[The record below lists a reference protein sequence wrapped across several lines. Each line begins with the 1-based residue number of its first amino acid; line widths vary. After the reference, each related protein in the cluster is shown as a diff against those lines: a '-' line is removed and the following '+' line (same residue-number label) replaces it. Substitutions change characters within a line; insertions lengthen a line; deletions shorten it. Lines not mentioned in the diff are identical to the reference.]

1 MSRRDARSTFTALRT
16 EGGLLPADLLARIAA
31 GDARLF
37 GLTPEDYGLDRTE
50 RLGDAINRS
59 WARLTGLWAAF
70 QDARQKLPET
80 DRGTTLTRER
90 WLLHLFNELGYG
102 RLTTKPAIEVDGHSF
117 PISHGY
123 RSSPIHLLGC
133 RIDLERSQRGVA
145 GASSSS
151 PHGLLQDCLNRS
163 NAHLWG
169 FVSNGLALR
178 ILRDHHS
185 LTRLAYV
192 EFDLEAIFGGQL
204 FAEFRVLWLLCH
216 ESRVVPRATRAAGDG
231 ESGEETPEGCW
242 LEAWFKAARDDGV
255 RALDKL
261 RDGVQK
267 ALACLGTGF
276 LRARGNRALQ
286 DALATGK
293 LSTQDYYRQ
302 LLRLA
307 YRLIFLFVAEDRGVL
322 LDPAA
327 TPEARLRFERFYS
340 TARIRRLAD
349 RRRGGPHPDLWQ
361 ALRLTMDQLDN
372 GYPDLAMPALG
383 SFLWSRGA
391 CADLLAA
398 ELPNEA
404 LLDALRAMC
413 TLQDGNVRRPVSWA
427 LIASDELGSVYE
439 SLMELHPRVN
449 REAGTFELVTAAG
462 HERKTT
468 GSYYTPSSLVDCL
481 LDSALDP
488 VLAEAAA
495 APNPE
500 KAILD
505 LKVCD
510 PACGSGHFLVAAARR
525 IAVRLARVRSGD
537 AEPSPGA
544 VGTAL
549 RDVVGRCLFGVD
561 LNPMAVELCKVS
573 LWMEA
578 LEPGRPLSFLDA
590 HIQHGNAVFG
600 TTAELMAGGLPD
612 EAFTALKGEDKDVA
626 GRLKKANKNWRQPG
640 LFSAAALAPERTVAA
655 VSARVEAAGDDTR
668 AAVALKEAAWRAL
681 AESPEA
687 SHARL
692 VADLW
697 CAAFVWPKGSPAAE
711 DAAPVRAVWE
721 AAKENPASVPPE
733 TLAIATD
740 LATRFGFFHWDLA
753 FPQVMARGGFDVLL
767 GNPPWETL
775 SPDRREF
782 FGQFRPGMRS
792 LSPEEQEA
800 AIAELSDSTDLGAAW
815 EAHCLDLFR
824 LVHFLKNSGRF
835 TLFAPGNLGK
845 GDFNIYRMFTELA
858 LRAVRTGGFAAQVLP
873 AGLRGGAN
881 MSAVRQHLFDAM
893 TLEVLVS
900 CINTGQVFFPG
911 VHAQTQIVIY
921 AARRG
926 GRTDQFHAAFGVTDP
941 ALLGDIRRRSLSIP
955 ADAIRKAAPDTYAIP
970 DVRTVTDI
978 TVSAKMNGA
987 HPAFGDDQVGP
998 PWRHYLRELDMG
1010 TDNNRFTTDLA
1021 GLPLYEGRMVAH
1033 FDHRAKTYESGH
1045 GNNSVWTE
1053 RPFGD
1058 PKKAIVPQWRVLEGR
1073 LPAKLGDRTA
1083 RYRLVFRDVA
1093 QPSDMRSLIA
1103 TFVPP
1108 GCVCGDTVPTIL
1120 AQRGSE
1126 WQYLPWLAVANTF
1139 AMDWLTRQKLSS
1151 PHLKFFIVDTLPF
1164 PRPAL
1169 TDPWV
1174 QRVAPLVLRLVCTG
1188 PEMTAYWNQMAEHDL
1203 CAPVP
1208 EDTVPPDAFVT
1219 EADRERA
1226 RVELDVIVARDVYG
1240 ITAAEMADILD
1251 TFPVVRR
1258 RDEAAHGEF
1267 RTKRLILEGFET
1279 VAVPTAVAPA
1289 SVSEN
1294 ALAPSA
1300 PDSLD
1305 EFWAARPGHWAVA
1318 NTDPATVA
1326 VTCAVALAAALP
1338 GPVARSDFDIALAV
1352 ARRPEL
1358 LLPFLDD
1365 ESARRWVAVTG
1376 AIDGDLPSNVVS
1388 LRDRCQAA
1396 DTAGAEAMTKVERT
1410 WGLIRTLPDD
1420 RIEPTAAAATAPTQ
1434 ADWAIGR
1441 VGFALAALPLI
1452 RDAQSGGQLLSLG
1465 GRRHADSPAVTRT
1478 RA

>member
-31 GDARLF
+31 GDARLS

-50 RLGDAINRS
+50 RLGDAISRS

-70 QDARQKLPET
+70 QDAREKLLET

-102 RLTTKPAIEVDGHSF
+102 RLTTKPAIEVDDQSF

-145 GASSSS
+145 GASTSS

-216 ESRVVPRATRAAGDG
+216 ESRVVPRPSPTARAAGDG
-231 ESGEETPEGCW
+231 ESSEETPEGCW

-276 LRARGNRALQ
+276 LRGRGNRALQ

-322 LDPAA
+322 LDPAT

-349 RRRGGPHPDLWQ
+349 HRRGGPHSDLWQ

-372 GYPDLAMPALG
+372 GYPDLALPALG

-391 CADLLAA
+391 CAELLAA

-413 TLQDGNVRRPVSWA
+413 TLQDSNVRRPVSWA

-500 KAILD
+500 EAILD

-525 IAVRLARVRSGD
+525 IAARLARVRSGD

-600 TTAELMAGGLPD
+600 TSAELMAGGLPD

-640 LFSAAALAPERTVAA
+640 LFSAAALAPERAVAA
-655 VSARVEAAGDDTR
+655 ISAKVEAAGDGTR

-681 AESPEA
+681 AQSPEA

-697 CAAFVWPKGSPAAE
+697 CAAFVWPKDSPAAE

-721 AAKENPASVPPE
+721 AAKANPASVPPQ
-733 TLAIATD
+733 TLAVATE
-740 LATRFGFFHWDLA
+740 LTTRFGFFHWDLA
-753 FPQVMARGGFDVLL
+753 FPQVMARGGFDVIL

-800 AIAELSDSTDLGAAW
+800 AIAELSESTDLAAAW
-815 EAHCLDLFR
+815 EAHCLDLFG
-824 LVHFLKNSGRF
+824 LVHFLKDSGRF

-845 GDFNIYRMFTELA
+845 GDFNIYRMFAELA
-858 LRAVRTGGFAAQVLP
+858 LKQVRPGGYAAQVLP
-873 AGLRGGAN
+873 GGIYGGAN
-881 MSAVRQHLFDAM
+881 ASALRKFMFDECQLQDM
-893 TLEVLVS
+893 LGL
-900 CINTGQVFFPG
+900 INTKRGWFEHVDIDRF
-911 VHAQTQIVIY
+911 AAY
-921 AARRG
+921 SARRG
-926 GRTDQFHAAFGVTDP
+926 GRTEVFRARFGLAEPHDLRNPPVAFDAAF
-941 ALLGDIRRRSLSIP
+941 IR
-955 ADAIRKAAPDTYAIP
+955 AHAPETYAIP
-970 DVRTVTDI
+970 DVRSIADI
-978 TVSAKMNGA
+978 TVSAKMNNA
-987 HPAFGDDQVGP
+987 APAFGDDCGGRE
-998 PWRHYLRELDMG
+998 WRHYLRELDMG
-1010 TDNNRFTTDLA
+1010 ADNGRFTTDTS
-1021 GLPLYEGRMVAH
+1021 GMPLYEGRMIVP

-1045 GNNSVWTE
+1045 GNGSVWIE

-1058 PKKAIVPQWRVLEGR
+1058 PLKAIVPQWRVLAAR
-1073 LPAKLGDRTA
+1073 LPPKLGDRTS
-1083 RYRLVFRDVA
+1083 RFRLAFCDVA
-1093 QPSDMRSLIA
+1093 NPRNVRSFVASL
-1103 TFVPP
+1103 VPP
-1108 GCVCGDTVPTIL
+1108 GCVCGDKVPTIDF
-1120 AQRGSE
+1120 RWTDD
-1126 WQYLPWLAVANTF
+1126 WQYLPWLAVANSF
-1139 AMDWLTRQKLSS
+1139 CMDWLARAKLSS
-1151 PHLKFFIVDTLPF
+1151 PKMSFTLVDSLPF
-1164 PRPAL
+1164 PRPTL

-1188 PEMTAYWNQMAEHDL
+1188 PEMAAYWNQMAEYGL

-1208 EDTVPPDAFVT
+1208 EDTVPPDALLT

-1279 VAVPTAVAPA
+1279 I
-1289 SVSEN
+1289 
-1294 ALAPSA
+1294 
-1300 PDSLD
+1300 
-1305 EFWAARPGHWAVA
+1305 
-1318 NTDPATVA
+1318 
-1326 VTCAVALAAALP
+1326 
-1338 GPVARSDFDIALAV
+1338 PVA
-1352 ARRPEL
+1352 
-1358 LLPFLDD
+1358 
-1365 ESARRWVAVTG
+1365 
-1376 AIDGDLPSNVVS
+1376 
-1388 LRDRCQAA
+1388 
-1396 DTAGAEAMTKVERT
+1396 TAG
-1410 WGLIRTLPDD
+1410 
-1420 RIEPTAAAATAPTQ
+1420 
-1434 ADWAIGR
+1434 
-1441 VGFALAALPLI
+1441 
-1452 RDAQSGGQLLSLG
+1452 
-1465 GRRHADSPAVTRT
+1465 
-1478 RA
+1478 

>member
-1 MSRRDARSTFTALRT
+1 LSRRDTRSTFTALRT

-31 GDARLF
+31 GDARLS

-70 QDARQKLPET
+70 QDAREKLPES

-90 WLLHLFNELGYG
+90 WLLHLFHELGYG
-102 RLTTKPAIEVDGHSF
+102 RLTTKPAIEADDHSF
-117 PISHGY
+117 AISHGY

-169 FVSNGLALR
+169 FVSNGLGLR

-216 ESRVVPRATRAAGDG
+216 ESRVVPKPTRVAGGDG
-231 ESGEETPEGCW
+231 ETGEETPEGCW

-261 RDGVQK
+261 RDGVQRS
-267 ALACLGTGF
+267 LSCLGTGF

-286 DALATGK
+286 DALAAGR

-361 ALRLTMDQLDN
+361 ALRLTMDQLDH
-372 GYPDLAMPALG
+372 GCPDLALPALG

-413 TLQDGNVRRPVSWA
+413 TLQDGTVRRPVSWA

-449 REAGTFELVTAAG
+449 RETGTFELVTAAG

-525 IAVRLARVRSGD
+525 IAARLARVRSGD

-600 TTAELMAGGLPD
+600 TTAELMASGLPD
-612 EAFTALKGEDKDVA
+612 VAFTALKGEDKEVA
-626 GRLKKANKNWRQPG
+626 GRLKKANKNWQQAG
-640 LFSAAALAPERTVAA
+640 LFSAAALAPERTVAVA
-655 VSARVEAAGDDTR
+655 SAGVEAAGDDTR

-697 CAAFVWPKGSPAAE
+697 CAAFVWPKDSPAAE
-711 DAAPVRAVWE
+711 DSAPVRAVWE
-721 AAKENPASVPPE
+721 TAKANPASVPQQ
-733 TLAIATD
+733 TLAVATD

-753 FPQVMARGGFDVLL
+753 FPQVMARGGFDVIL
-767 GNPPWETL
+767 GNPPWDTL
-775 SPDRREF
+775 SPDAKEF
-782 FGQFRPGMRS
+782 FSAFDPAVRFG
-792 LSPEEQEA
+792 SPTEQQATIDRLLEHPEVA
-800 AIAELSDSTDLGAAW
+800 ADWARTQRDLYG
-815 EAHCLDLFR
+815 
-824 LVHFLKNSGRF
+824 LVHFLKESGRF
-835 TLFAPGNLGK
+835 VLYAEGNLGK
-845 GDFNIYRMFTELA
+845 GDFNIYRMFVEHA
-858 LRAVRTGGFAAQVLP
+858 LTSTRPGGWTAQIVP
-873 AGLRGGAN
+873 EGLYSGAN
-881 MSAVRQHLFDAM
+881 CAAIRESLFREHGLSLLLGFEN
-893 TLEVLVS
+893 TREVWFKGIDSRMKFCL
-900 CINTGQVFFPG
+900 
-911 VHAQTQIVIY
+911 Y
-921 AARRG
+921 AARNRGATSEFRG
-926 GRTDQFHAAFGVTDP
+926 GFSIRSVRDLGQRVAER
-941 ALLGDIRRRSLSIP
+941 ALTIPVELVREFSPEAVAIMEFSSQADIDIARRM
-955 ADAIRKAAPDTYAIP
+955 YAKWP
-970 DVRTVTDI
+970 
-978 TVSAKMNGA
+978 K
-987 HPAFGDDQVGP
+987 FGDETAGP
-998 PWRHYLRELDMG
+998 PHREYMRELDMG
-1010 TDNNRFTTDLA
+1010 NDRRLFTGDRS
-1021 GLPLYEGRMVAH
+1021 GIPLYEGRMVSQY
-1033 FDHRAKTYESGH
+1033 DHRTKGYRDGRGRAAE
-1045 GNNSVWTE
+1045 WA
-1053 RPFGD
+1053 D
-1058 PKKAIVPQWRVLEGR
+1058 LEFSD
-1073 LPAKLGDRTA
+1073 PAKSVQSQWYINTGSIPEKCVERVR
-1083 RYRLVFRDVA
+1083 RYRIGFCDVA
-1093 QPSDMRSLIA
+1093 SPTNERTLVAALIPRSTIA
-1103 TFVPP
+1103 
-1108 GCVCGDTVPTIL
+1108 GDKVPTIL
-1120 AQRGSE
+1120 YRSRHD
-1126 WQYLPWLAVANTF
+1126 WPLTIWIAVANSF
-1139 AMDWLTRQKLSS
+1139 AMDFIARKKVS
-1151 PHLKFFIVDTLPF
+1151 LKMSYTVLDSLPF
-1164 PRPAL
+1164 PRLSADDPHAAAL
-1169 TDPWV
+1169 VP
-1174 QRVAPLVLRLVCTG
+1174 RVLRLTCTG
-1188 PEMTAYWNQMAEHDL
+1188 PEMVPFWNQLAADGWVN
-1203 CAPVP
+1203 P
-1208 EDTVPPDAFVT
+1208 VPPDGVLPGTLDEHERLRLRT
-1219 EADRERA
+1219 EIE
-1226 RVELDVIVARDVYG
+1226 VIVARDLFCL
-1240 ITAAEMADILD
+1240 TAAEMAHILD
-1251 TFPVVRR
+1251 TFPIVQR
-1258 RDEAAHGEF
+1258 RDEAAYGEF
-1267 RTKRLILEGFET
+1267 RTKRLVLEGF
-1279 VAVPTAVAPA
+1279 
-1289 SVSEN
+1289 
-1294 ALAPSA
+1294 
-1300 PDSLD
+1300 
-1305 EFWAARPGHWAVA
+1305 
-1318 NTDPATVA
+1318 ATI
-1326 VTCAVALAAALP
+1326 
-1338 GPVARSDFDIALAV
+1338 PVA
-1352 ARRPEL
+1352 
-1358 LLPFLDD
+1358 
-1365 ESARRWVAVTG
+1365 TG
-1376 AIDGDLPSNVVS
+1376 
-1388 LRDRCQAA
+1388 
-1396 DTAGAEAMTKVERT
+1396 E
-1410 WGLIRTLPDD
+1410 
-1420 RIEPTAAAATAPTQ
+1420 
-1434 ADWAIGR
+1434 
-1441 VGFALAALPLI
+1441 
-1452 RDAQSGGQLLSLG
+1452 
-1465 GRRHADSPAVTRT
+1465 
-1478 RA
+1478 